1 LFHWHPIGHDLSMME
16 ILIILAII
24 ALAVWLIKSL
34 R

>member
-1 LFHWHPIGHDLSMME
+1 LFRRRPIGHALTMME